1 MASRR
6 QAERPGVDHR
16 GEAMLPAERRREILR
31 RAALRGVVRVRDL
44 AKDFHVH
51 AMTIRRD
58 LDALAE
64 GGLIERTR
72 GGAEAHPQAAAEV
85 SYQRRADANRAGK
98 RRIAKRALQFIREGD
113 TIAFDASTT
122 SLTLIDLLP
131 GLAVT
136 AVVPGLD
143 AANALA
149 TAQIP
154 FILIG
159 GAFHGPAR
167 SFSGPL
173 ATSQLRRIHPDVA
186 FFSSKGFTVDA
197 GFTDAHLAEV
207 EMKQQLL
214 ASTKRRI
221 ALVDHTKFGEVA
233 LGSCAT
239 LADVDV
245 LVTDEEP
252 PNDVLEALEEAG
264 VTLIVA
270 AADDAHVEVL
280 E

>member
-1 MASRR
+1 
-6 QAERPGVDHR
+6 
-16 GEAMLPAERRREILR
+16 MLPAERRREILR
-31 RAALRGVVRVRDL
+31 RAAVSGVVRVRDL

-64 GGLIERTR
+64 GGLVERTR

-85 SYQRRADANRAGK
+85 SYQRRADSNRA
-98 RRIAKRALQFIREGD
+98 AKRKIAMRALRLIREGD

-122 SLTLIDLLP
+122 SLTLIDQ
-131 GLAVT
+131 LAGHAVS
-136 AVVPGLD
+136 AVVAGLD

-149 TAQIP
+149 AAQIP
-154 FILIG
+154 FILVG
-159 GAFHGPAR
+159 GAFYGPAR

-173 ATSQLRRIHPDVA
+173 ATSQLRRLHTDLA

-214 ASTKRRI
+214 ASAKRRV

-233 LGSCAT
+233 LGSCAS
-239 LADVDV
+239 LSDVDV
-245 LVTDEEP
+245 LITDEEP
-252 PNDVLEALEEAG
+252 PDDVLEALEAAG
-264 VTLIVA
+264 ATVIVA
-270 AADDAHVEVL
+270 ASDDAAAEAPG
-280 E
+280 